1 MKKILFTFIAFLM
14 LLHTNAQTSIF
25 NDLLQKHVSDK
36 GIVDYQ
42 SFKKDEAKLDSYIKY
57 LGKTTPESTWSKDKE
72 KAFWINAY
80 NAYTIKLILEV
91 KTLYVIR

>member
-25 NDLLQKHVSDK
+25 NDLLQKHVSDE

-57 LGKTTPESTWSKDKE
+57 LENDS
-72 KAFWINAY
+72 
-80 NAYTIKLILEV
+80 
-91 KTLYVIR
+91 